1 MIEPLRWDDASRTLY
16 LLDQTRLPVE
26 EHWMALRTIDEVDEA
41 IVSLRVRGA
50 PAIAHAACFALLLAV
65 EDVPHP
71 APRVLAAIEQMRRTR
86 PTAVNLFHA
95 MAHMERVVRDAGGME
110 AQALHAL
117 VLHEARRLY
126 TEDQESG
133 RRLGELGLSLLP
145 PTGGTVMTICHTGG
159 VATSGYGTALA
170 TLILGHQRGLAM
182 KAIACETRPL
192 LQGARITSWELDRA
206 GVEVTL
212 ITDNMAAYMMAS
224 TPIDAV
230 IVGADRIAAN
240 GDTANKIGTY
250 GLAVLARHHG
260 IPFYVSAPLST
271 LDVATPNGA
280 AIHIEERKPQEV
292 THGFGR
298 QTAPA
303 HVKVRNPAFDVTPAA
318 LITALITDRGIVRPP
333 YTDTLLEL
341 AAAPSRL

>member
-26 EHWMALRTIDEVDEA
+26 EHWMALRTLNEVDEA

-50 PAIAHAACFALLLAV
+50 PAIAHAASFGLLLALD
-65 EDVPHP
+65 E
-71 APRVLAAIEQMRRTR
+71 APNPVSRLLDAIAQMRRTR

-95 MAHMERVVRDAGGME
+95 MDHMERVVREAGGME
-110 AQALHAL
+110 SEALHDL
-117 VLHEARRLY
+117 ILREAQSLY
-126 TEDQESG
+126 AEDKASG

-145 PTGGTVMTICHTGG
+145 PGGGTVMTICHTGG

-192 LQGARITSWELDRA
+192 LQGARITAWELDRA
-206 GVEVTL
+206 GVDVTL

-260 IPFYVSAPLST
+260 IPFYVSAPLTT
-271 LDVATPNGA
+271 LDVSTPDGS
-280 AIHIEERKPQEV
+280 AIHIEERKAQEV

-318 LITALITDRGIVRPP
+318 LISAIITDRGIVRPP
-333 YTDTLLEL
+333 FTETLLEL
-341 AAAPSRL
+341 APTAVRP